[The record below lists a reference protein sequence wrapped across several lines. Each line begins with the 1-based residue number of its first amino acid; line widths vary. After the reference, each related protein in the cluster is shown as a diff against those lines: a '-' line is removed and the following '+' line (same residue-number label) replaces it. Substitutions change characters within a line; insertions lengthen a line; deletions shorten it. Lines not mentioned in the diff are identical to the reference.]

1 MEANLW
7 RYGLKQIVTAI
18 FILLLTAPLALSQTE
33 SKETTPA
40 KPPRKR
46 RLVST
51 QDQLKKA
58 ERSWFD
64 AMIGKDSDALNR
76 ILAKSYVAT
85 SSDGS
90 TLNKADSIAKIES
103 GDLKITSITTDETT
117 VNVVGSSA
125 IVSGKTIW
133 NGQGEARYTAVWTNL
148 AGRWQI
154 VSWQSTPI
162 AAKGRVPTASKE
174 QTTPSGLKYVD
185 LLEGTGPNPQKGQR
199 AVVHYIGTLEDGTKF
214 DSSVDRNEP
223 YEFPIGVGRVIKGWD
238 EGVMGMKVGGRRK
251 LIIPSNLGYGARG
264 AGGVIPP
271 NATLIFDIELLGVK

>member
-1 MEANLW
+1 MK
-7 RYGLKQIVTAI
+7 RIVTALFI
-18 FILLLTAPLALSQTE
+18 ILLTLPFAYSQSE
-33 SKETTPA
+33 NQEKPQA
-40 KPPRKR
+40 KPARKR

-58 ERSWFD
+58 ERAWFD
-64 AMIGKDSDALNR
+64 AMIAKDTAGLNR

-85 SSDGS
+85 GSDGS
-90 TLNKADSIAKIES
+90 ILNKADSIAKIES

-125 IVSGKTIW
+125 IVSGKTVW
-133 NGQGEARYTAVWTNL
+133 NGQGEARYTAMWTNL

-162 AAKGRVPTASKE
+162 AAKGKIPTASKE

-238 EGVMGMKVGGRRK
+238 EGVMSMKIGGRRK
-251 LIIPSNLGYGARG
+251 LIIPANLGYGVRG
-264 AGGVIPP
+264 AGGGKIPP
-271 NATLIFDIELLGVK
+271 NATLIFDVELLGVK

>member
-1 MEANLW
+1 MK
-7 RYGLKQIVTAI
+7 RIVSAL
-18 FILLLTAPLALSQTE
+18 FILFLAAPFVFSQTE
-33 SKETTPA
+33 NHPASPA
-40 KPPRKR
+40 KPVR
-46 RLVST
+46 RQRRSNS

-58 ERSWFD
+58 ERAWFD
-64 AMIGKDSDALNR
+64 AMINKDTDALNR

-90 TLNKADSIAKIES
+90 TLNKVDSITKIES

-125 IVSGKTIW
+125 IVSGKTVW
-133 NGQGEARYTAVWTNL
+133 NQQGEARYTAVWTNL
-148 AGRWQI
+148 SGHWQI
-154 VSWQSTPI
+154 VSWQSTPL
-162 AAKGRVPTASKE
+162 AAKGRIPSASKE

-238 EGVMGMKVGGRRK
+238 EGVMSMKVGGRRK
-251 LIIPSNLGYGARG
+251 LIIPSSLGYGARG

-271 NATLIFDIELLGVK
+271 NATLIFDVELLAVK